1 MSNNK
6 KKTNKKSNNKKT
18 TTDKEDEHFDR
29 HLAAGREALAN
40 TPRSESGLRLHT
52 NSCRKCGN
60 PAVRTCSGCNVARY
74 CTLECQKEDWN
85 KSASGHRLECK
96 QIQAERQKLAEL
108 DGALTWS
115 VDNKA
120 LVAIV
125 VTHDMR
131 EFCSNEEIIAS
142 SGLSHVSCLLMLQ
155 GNKTLGPLLHAP
167 STGID
172 VAAIQ
177 YIASNML
184 QQFAMF
190 PKERNPKGPT
200 GTSCAIVDRML
211 VSLTPEQTHS
221 WFMPTGSPD
230 AVKEYVKFARKCL
243 RKKLKPV
250 SNNGN
255 VVMQKVQHLIQSCS
269 KKAPQ
274 NGTGQFPMKK
284 ISCALDQSAMK
295 SLSSQLF
302 PRYIERAT
310 GYHAFPAGIMSLGTP
325 IVFNH
330 YINTTYFRHIVMSTT
345 KKGLCVHSIIP
356 PPGVTPGL
364 IDVDAMRKEEKKK
377 VKAEKKKKK
386 REAQKRNK
394 KKREEENGEDK

>member
-6 KKTNKKSNNKKT
+6 KKKKKNKSSNKKT
-18 TTDKEDEHFDR
+18 TTDEEDEHFYR
-29 HLAAGREALAN
+29 HLAANRKASAKE
-40 TPRSESGLRLHT
+40 PRSASGLRRHT
-52 NSCRKCGN
+52 NNCRKCCK

-74 CTLECQKEDWN
+74 CTLECQREDWN
-85 KSASGHRLECK
+85 RSDSGHRLECK
-96 QIQAERQKLAEL
+96 QIQAERQKLAEQ
-108 DGALTWS
+108 DGSLTWS

-125 VTHDMR
+125 VTHDMS
-131 EFCSNEEIIAS
+131 EFCSKEEIVAS

-155 GNKTLGPLLHAP
+155 GNKTLGPLIHAP

-190 PKERNPKGPT
+190 PKGPT

-211 VSLTPEQTHS
+211 VQLTHEQTHN

-250 SNNGN
+250 PNNGN
-255 VVMQKVQHLIQSCS
+255 VVMQKVQYLIQSCS

-274 NGTGQFPMKK
+274 NGTGQFPMKR
-284 ISCALDQSAMK
+284 ISCALDQSAMN
-295 SLSSQLF
+295 SLSNQLF

-330 YINTTYFRHIVMSTT
+330 YINSTYFRHVVMSTT

-377 VKAEKKKKK
+377 AKAEKKKKK
-386 REAQKRNK
+386 RTAQKRNK
-394 KKREEENGEDK
+394 QKREENADEST